1 MWKKTL
7 GFALLVLFVSVML
20 QGCYSSRR
28 AYYRDG
34 FAPGYVNVRVRHGY
48 RAFGPS
54 YRVYRYRDHDGHHH
68 RSHDR
73 HHDRDHHDRDR
84 GRRHRHH

>member
-7 GFALLVLFVSVML
+7 GVTLLLLLVSVML

-34 FAPGYVNVRVRHGY
+34 FAPSYVNVRVRHGH
-48 RAFGPS
+48 RPS
-54 YRVYRYRDHDGHHH
+54 YRVYRHRYHDGHHY
-68 RSHDR
+68 RKYKNR
-73 HHDRDHHDRDR
+73 HHDRDRDW
-84 GRRHRHH
+84 RHHHH